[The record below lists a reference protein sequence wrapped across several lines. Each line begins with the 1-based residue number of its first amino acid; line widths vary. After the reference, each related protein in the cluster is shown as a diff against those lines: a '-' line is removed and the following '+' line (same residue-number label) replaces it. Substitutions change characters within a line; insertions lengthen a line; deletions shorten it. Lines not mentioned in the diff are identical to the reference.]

1 MKRIE
6 AIVRPDKVGVVFNAL
21 QKVGHLGVMVS
32 EIEGHGHQE
41 GLKLQ
46 VHGKT
51 YNVDLITKA
60 RVEVVVKESE
70 LDTIV
75 EAIRVAAYTGEIGD
89 GKIFIHPVVDAMRVR
104 TGERGEN
111 AV

>member
-6 AIVRPDKVGVVFNAL
+6 AIIRPDKVGGVFTAL
-21 QKVGHLGVMVS
+21 KKIGHPGVMIS
-32 EIEGHGHQE
+32 EIEGHGNQE

-46 VHGKT
+46 VRGNT
-51 YNVDLITKA
+51 YKVTKA
-60 RVEVVVKESE
+60 RLEVIVKENE
-70 LDTIV
+70 TDAIV
-75 EAIRVAAYTGEIGD
+75 NAIRKAAYTGEIGD
-89 GKIFIHPVVDAMRVR
+89 GKIFVHPVDDAMRVR